1 MADASYDAIVIGGG
15 ANGLLVAL
23 YLQDAGMQT
32 AVFERNMEIGGGL
45 CGDEVPL
52 PGFLTNTCATN
63 VRFYTTPCYED
74 FNLGDY
80 GLKQI
85 FPKAGQGMIFD
96 DETCLVTY
104 PVYEV
109 VDLDTGRT
117 ERSSEN
123 LEKTLREISRF
134 SERDAETAADLL
146 ERVEGGW
153 KKAYRD
159 YMFNPPT
166 PWGTPDPLEKLLD
179 DPSNGLE
186 PRWSVMT
193 GTEMGFELF
202 ESPEMQCYWLR
213 ALQTSTGNWPDD
225 VLGLFNLV
233 HTVMTALNIT
243 PPATVMGG
251 SHSVAHAMQRAF
263 VDRGGKFFVSS
274 EIDKIL
280 YENGKAKGIKTVH
293 GDEVEA
299 RQLVVSDVDVNQTL
313 LRFIGE
319 ENFDYKLVRK
329 IKNIRYDRMCGALWG
344 TLALHEQP
352 NYKAAAFNPDCNAM
366 PRTLIG
372 PKDPFY
378 LSEMQKYEAHMYGV
392 PKKLCWFAGPDSI
405 WDKTRAP
412 AGKHLLQI
420 EQYTGEMR
428 FLPDEKWAEWRREYP
443 KELVRQYQ
451 IYADNMTES
460 NVIDSYFDTCLE
472 TSKKNINFIN
482 SNVSVGA
489 MVISQM
495 GRFRPIPELAYYKTP
510 VNNLFL
516 CSATTHVGGGIRGS
530 CGYNAYKVIAEEYGL
545 KKHWEEKGRSY

>member
-23 YLQDAGMQT
+23 YLQEAGMQT

-52 PGFLTNTCATN
+52 PGFQTNTCATN

-74 FNLGDY
+74 FKLGEY

-109 VDLDTGRT
+109 VDPTTGET
-117 ERSSEN
+117 ARSSEN

-134 SERDAETAADLL
+134 SERDAEVAAGLL
-146 ERVEGGW
+146 ERVEKKW
-153 KKAYRD
+153 RKAYRD

-166 PWGTPDPLEKLLD
+166 PWGTPDALEVLLD
-179 DPSNGLE
+179 DPKYGIE

-193 GTEMGFELF
+193 GTEMAFELF
-202 ESPEMQCYWLR
+202 ESPEMQCYFLR
-213 ALQTSTGNWPDD
+213 ALQTSTGNWPED
-225 VLGLFNLV
+225 VLGLFNLLHV
-233 HTVMTALNIT
+233 VMTALNIT
-243 PPATVMGG
+243 PPATVRGG
-251 SHSVAHAMQRAF
+251 SHAVAHAMQRAF
-263 VDRGGKFFVSS
+263 VDRGGRFFVES

-280 YENGKAKGIKTVH
+280 VENGKAKGVRTIH
-293 GDEVEA
+293 GEEVEA
-299 RQLVVSDVDVNQTL
+299 RKLVVSDVDVNQTL

-319 ENFDYKLVRK
+319 DKFEYKLVRK
-329 IKNIRYDRMCGALWG
+329 VKNIRYDRMCGAFWG

-352 NYKAAAFNPDCNAM
+352 KHKAAAFNPDCDSM
-366 PRTLIG
+366 PRTLVG

-378 LSEMQKYEAHMYGV
+378 LAEMQKLECHIHGI

-405 WDKTRAP
+405 WDETRAP
-412 AGKHLLQI
+412 KGKHLLQI
-420 EQYTGEMR
+420 EQYTGKLKFFTEAQW
-428 FLPDEKWAEWRREYP
+428 EKMRREFP
-443 KELVRQYQ
+443 KELTRQYQ
-451 IYADNMTES
+451 IYATNMTPE
-460 NVIDSYFDTCLE
+460 NVIDSYFDTPME
-472 TSKKNINFIN
+472 TSKKNINYVNN
-482 SNVSVGA
+482 SVSVGA
-489 MVISQM
+489 MIPSQM
-495 GRFRPIPELAYYKTP
+495 GRFRPIPELAYYQTP
-510 VNNLFL
+510 VENVFL

-530 CGYNAYKVIAEEYGL
+530 CGYNCYKIIAERYGL
-545 KKHWEEKGRSY
+545 KKQWEEKGRSY

>member
-74 FNLGDY
+74 FNLGEY

-109 VDLDTGRT
+109 VDTDTGRT

-123 LEKTLREISRF
+123 LEKTLKEISRF

-146 ERVEGGW
+146 DRVERGW

-193 GTEMGFELF
+193 GTELTFELF

-251 SHSVAHAMQRAF
+251 SHSVA
-263 VDRGGKFFVSS
+263 
-274 EIDKIL
+274 
-280 YENGKAKGIKTVH
+280 
-293 GDEVEA
+293 
-299 RQLVVSDVDVNQTL
+299 QLL
-313 LRFIGE
+313 ME
-319 ENFDYKLVRK
+319 
-329 IKNIRYDRMCGALWG
+329 
-344 TLALHEQP
+344 
-352 NYKAAAFNPDCNAM
+352 
-366 PRTLIG
+366 LI
-372 PKDPFY
+372 
-378 LSEMQKYEAHMYGV
+378 Q
-392 PKKLCWFAGPDSI
+392 
-405 WDKTRAP
+405 
-412 AGKHLLQI
+412 
-420 EQYTGEMR
+420 
-428 FLPDEKWAEWRREYP
+428 
-443 KELVRQYQ
+443 
-451 IYADNMTES
+451 N
-460 NVIDSYFDTCLE
+460 
-472 TSKKNINFIN
+472 
-482 SNVSVGA
+482 
-489 MVISQM
+489 
-495 GRFRPIPELAYYKTP
+495 
-510 VNNLFL
+510 
-516 CSATTHVGGGIRGS
+516 
-530 CGYNAYKVIAEEYGL
+530 
-545 KKHWEEKGRSY
+545 